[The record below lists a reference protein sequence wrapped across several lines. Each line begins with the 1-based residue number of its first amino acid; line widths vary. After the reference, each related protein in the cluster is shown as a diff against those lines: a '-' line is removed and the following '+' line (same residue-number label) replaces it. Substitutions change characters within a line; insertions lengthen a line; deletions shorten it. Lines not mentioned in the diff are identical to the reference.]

1 MFFRRGNPNFKQEG
15 NFLLARV
22 LTSKS
27 GETIHV
33 RLSKTSEMSL
43 QGGGYFI
50 RKTLIGSK
58 SLDQAVLEVSLSR
71 SHRVKNATVDGGE
84 LVPVKSWRELDDREA
99 ERGA

>member
-22 LTSKS
+22 LTHKH
-27 GETIHV
+27 GEIIPV
-33 RLSKTSEMSL
+33 RLSKTSELSL
-43 QGGGYFI
+43 QGNGYFV

-71 SHRVKNATVDGGE
+71 GHRVKTATVDGGE
-84 LVPVKSWRELDDREA
+84 LIPVKSWK
-99 ERGA
+99 